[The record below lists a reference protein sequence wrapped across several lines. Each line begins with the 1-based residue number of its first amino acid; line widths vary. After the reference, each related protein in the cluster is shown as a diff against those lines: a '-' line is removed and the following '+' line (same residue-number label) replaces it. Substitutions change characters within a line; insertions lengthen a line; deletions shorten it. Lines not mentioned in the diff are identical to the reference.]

1 MVSEKYRHSVTKV
14 HCVRVH
20 EPAFKRNYS
29 MEVNQMIL
37 DSGVKSVHWRSVKCI
52 CTADERFWSEL
63 SVLSDIGQLHS
74 MTCSIN
80 TLFSPPNV
88 VMSPLS
94 ITPFYIIP

>member
-14 HCVRVH
+14 HCIH

-29 MEVNQMIL
+29 MEVTQKIL
-37 DSGVKSVHWRSVKCI
+37 DSGVISIHCRSVKCI
-52 CTADERFWSEL
+52 CTADKRSWSEL
-63 SVLSDIGQLHS
+63 SVLPNIDQLHS
-74 MTCSIN
+74 ITCSIN
-80 TLFSPPNV
+80 APFAPPNV